1 VLLGRR
7 MEGRDLAGAWEF
19 PGGKV
24 DPGESALGAL
34 ARELDEELGIDIDPG
49 SCSELIA
56 VPFAYAHK
64 RIVLD
69 VYRVAA
75 FDGTPRGREKQA
87 LAWAP
92 PATLDAYSMPAADRP
107 VVAALRQPD
116 RYLITPEPSA
126 ADLEAP
132 SGYLERL
139 SRALAARPGRVQL
152 RARGADRAALARLA
166 EAVAG
171 LCHESGCSLLINSAL
186 PGARG
191 LARALG
197 TGIHLTAADLASGAD
212 ADAGDLPLAASCHDA
227 KELALAEARGVEFV
241 VLGPVQPTRSH
252 PQATPL
258 GWDGFSRLR
267 ETCSLPIYALGGL
280 APSELPL
287 ARRHGAQGIAGIR
300 GFQA

>member
-1 VLLGRR
+1 

-24 DPGESALGAL
+24 DPGETPLGAL

-49 SCSELIA
+49 HCRELIA

-75 FDGTPRGREKQA
+75 FEGIPRGREKQA
-87 LAWAP
+87 LAWVP
-92 PATLDAYSMPAADRP
+92 PAALDAYSMPAADRP

-116 RYLITPEPSA
+116 RYLITPEPSP
-126 ADLEAP
+126 ADLQAP
-132 SGYLERL
+132 GDYLARL
-139 SRALAARPGRVQL
+139 AHALAARPGRVQF
-152 RARGADRAALARLA
+152 RAPRELDPAGLAQLA

-171 LCHESGCSLLINSAL
+171 LCEESESDLLINSAL
-186 PGARG
+186 PGARA
-191 LARALG
+191 LARRLDAGL
-197 TGIHLTAADLASGAD
+197 HLTARDLVDPVRDDTAR
-212 ADAGDLPLAASCHDA
+212 PLAASCHDA
-227 KELALAEARGVEFV
+227 EELARAEALGVDFV

-252 PQATPL
+252 PQGTPL
-258 GWDGFSRLR
+258 GWDGFARLR
-267 ETCSLPIYALGGL
+267 ETSSLPIYALGGL
-280 APSELPL
+280 APAQLAQ
-287 ARRHGAQGIAGIR
+287 ARRHGAQGIAGIS

>member
-1 VLLGRR
+1 MLLGRR

-24 DPGESALGAL
+24 DRGETALGAL
-34 ARELDEELGIDIDPG
+34 ARELDEELGIDIDPA

-75 FDGTPRGREKQA
+75 FEGTPRGREKQA

-92 PATLDAYSMPAADRP
+92 PAALDAYSMPAADRP

-126 ADLEAP
+126 TDLDAPEA
-132 SGYLERL
+132 YLERL

-152 RARGADRAALARLA
+152 RARGGDGAALGRLA

-171 LCHESGCSLLINSAL
+171 LCKTAGSDLLINSAV
-186 PGARG
+186 PDARG
-191 LARALG
+191 LARRLG
-197 TGIHLTAADLASGAD
+197 AGVHLTARDLAAE
-212 ADAGDLPLAASCHDA
+212 AGQQGGDIPLAASCHDA
-227 KELALAEARGVEFV
+227 DELAQAEARGVGFV
-241 VLGPVQPTRSH
+241 VLGPVQATRSH
-252 PQATPL
+252 PDAPPL

-267 ETCSLPIYALGGL
+267 ETSSLPIYALGGL
-280 APSELPL
+280 GPGELAH